1 MTKEE
6 FIVYVKAIIDM
17 EIETAKRTNPIIVKD
32 ERYKTVEGLKEFV
45 ADSST
50 QEPSYELVGALKLI
64 EEALNKVGKPTPS
77 PSYPNPTLPYGPF
90 DRPFDP
96 MQPIGVPNTSPDWT
110 YRPEHQPLH
119 VVYCTTN
126 TSQK

>member
-6 FIVYVKAIIDM
+6 FITYVRAIIDM
-17 EIETAKRTNPIIVKD
+17 EIETAKRTNPIFPKD

-64 EEALNKVGKPTPS
+64 EEALSKVNETTPS
-77 PSYPNPTLPYGPF
+77 PTYPQITNPPLPYYPGL
-90 DRPFDP
+90 
-96 MQPIGVPNTSPDWT
+96 IGVPNTSPDWT
-110 YRPEHQPLH
+110 YRPEHQP
-119 VVYCTTN
+119 YYTINCTAN
-126 TSQK
+126 TTQK